1 MGRGRPRGSRR
12 SSPKGVAPRSTPKP
26 VQPPLPPQQQ
36 PTKQQTSIDG
46 WVEPPLANLLPSYQE
61 TDPSA
66 ERNMSTAQMQ
76 PLGKL
81 PPTKSTTKVIPGKR
95 GPGRP
100 PNKALT
106 STSAKLALEKEA
118 TQKQSIT
125 KSTSNPVPA
134 PLPPTFVW
142 PTIPDMD
149 GEDIP
154 NSRTPA
160 GQARLSMVVD
170 AAVERSAFVGNME
183 LGRAIRKLHEDS
195 MTNPDLANL
204 LDVVLAQRATLQQT
218 QAFQAYIRMARES
231 LAAEEAEKLKRL
243 KDAED
248 GIEENGAMD
257 QPAEDDQEE
266 GEAVPAKRRRGR
278 PKKNA
283 EVLPTVLKRPTR
295 RNPSVDSERSS
306 ESFGSPFG
314 RTTRTTTRPG
324 SSAGSSTMAD
334 VSYFRPDDDDGD
346 ETLSEGEGTGPRTK
360 KKGITREK
368 LPPDSELIKYSY
380 VRKSP
385 SPTSPSTGE
394 KLPKRGRGRKRAR
407 SNSPTRVESD
417 GDDSFMTN
425 TTNNAPTTQSGPPTK
440 KRATRVK
447 SSLVIGFQKWDSLT
461 NNMQATKGKN

>member
-12 SSPKGVAPRSTPKP
+12 SSPRGVAPRSTPKP
-26 VQPPLPPQQQ
+26 IQHQLPPK
-36 PTKQQTSIDG
+36 TQTSIDG

-61 TDPSA
+61 IDPSN

-81 PPTKSTTKVIPGKR
+81 PPAKSIAKVVPGKR

-100 PNKALT
+100 PNKTLAAAAAKVAAEREALQKQPVQK
-106 STSAKLALEKEA
+106 TSAN
-118 TQKQSIT
+118 
-125 KSTSNPVPA
+125 STPA

-231 LAAEEAEKLKRL
+231 LAAEAAAKQKKL
-243 KDAED
+243 KDAEEGRD
-248 GIEENGAMD
+248 DSGALD
-257 QPAEDDQEE
+257 QGAEDDQEE
-266 GEAVPAKRRRGR
+266 EVAPVKKRRGR
-278 PKKNA
+278 PKKNP

-295 RNPSVDSERSS
+295 RHPSADSEQSS

-314 RTTRTTTRPG
+314 RSTRNTTRPG

-334 VSYFRPDDDDGD
+334 VSYFRPDDEDGD
-346 ETLSEGEGTGPRTK
+346 ETLSETDNAGTRK
-360 KKGITREK
+360 KKGIVRER
-368 LPPDSELIKYSY
+368 LPPDSELIKYSH

-385 SPTSPSTGE
+385 SPTSPITGE
-394 KLPKRGRGRKRAR
+394 KLPKKTRGRKRAR
-407 SNSPTRVESD
+407 SNSPTRLESD
-417 GDDSFMTN
+417 GDDGYMTN
-425 TTNNAPTTQSGPPTK
+425 ATNSAPTAQSGPPTK

-447 SSLVIGFQKWDSLT
+447 SSLVIGFRYLVLLT
-461 NNMQATKGKN
+461 NFMQATKGKN